1 MSLRLA
7 AFAALVVACGAFSR
21 AHAGDVIDLDTAF
34 ARVEATHPDLKLFRY
49 SEAGLRAEADKAAQK
64 PPLVAGLAL
73 ENAFGSGAYSSTQAA
88 ELTVS
93 LASVLERG
101 GKRAARTALAASR
114 IDALGNSREAK
125 RLDLLAEVARRYL
138 DLAAAQ
144 AQQRIATLDRE
155 QRERTLAA
163 AKKRVQAGASP
174 LSVQLAADA
183 ALARTEL
190 DLTRAQNEQRAAA
203 RRLALLWGERDAGEL
218 TAADYRLALPPVP
231 EFGRIAALLDNTPD
245 ITRFADEQ
253 RVREARLQ
261 LARSA
266 RSADLDWQVGLR
278 RFQDGSDWALTGS
291 VGMALGA
298 ASRAQPDIRQAEA
311 ELESLSLERDSAQLG
326 LYATLA
332 QAHGGLQAASGEA
345 QQLRAEVL
353 PRLLKAE
360 SAAEQAYRAGAL
372 SYLEW
377 AQLQS
382 ETTAA
387 RRQDLA
393 AAIAAQRALIEIQ
406 RLTATNFGA
415 AAAGAIEELQ

>member
-7 AFAALVVACGAFSR
+7 AAAALVVACGAFSR
-21 AHAGDVIDLDTAF
+21 AHAGDIIDLDTAF
-34 ARVEATHPDLKLFRY
+34 ARVETTHPDLKLFRY
-49 SEAGLRAEADKAAQK
+49 NEAGLRAEADKAAQK
-64 PPLVAGLAL
+64 PALVAGLAL
-73 ENAFGSGAYSSTQAA
+73 ENAFGSGAYSGTRGA
-88 ELTVS
+88 ELSVS

-101 GKRAARTALAASR
+101 DKRAARTALAASR
-114 IDALGNSREAK
+114 IDALGSSREAK

-144 AQQRIATLDRE
+144 AQQRIAALDRA

-183 ALARTEL
+183 ALARTAL
-190 DLTRAQNEQRAAA
+190 DLTRAQNEQQAAA
-203 RRLALLWGERDAGEL
+203 RRLALLWGERNADAL
-218 TAADYRLALPPVP
+218 AAAADELALPPLP
-231 EFGRIAALLDNTPD
+231 EFSRIAALLESTPD
-245 ITRFADEQ
+245 ITRFADER

-291 VGMALGA
+291 VGLSLGA
-298 ASRAQPDIRQAEA
+298 SARAQPDIRQAEA
-311 ELESLSLERDSAQLG
+311 ELEALGLERDSAELG

-332 QAHGGLQAASGEA
+332 QAHGGLQAARSEA
-345 QQLRAEVL
+345 QQLRSEVL
-353 PRLLKAE
+353 PRLLTAE
-360 SAAEQAYRAGAL
+360 NAAEQAYRAGAL

-415 AAAGAIEELQ
+415 AAAGAVEESK